1 MIQKFNFG
9 AYFVGISTSDEVTF
23 AVEVFLKTDTWD
35 CLNKGK
41 DDFRTLY
48 MVIAFKTGKTT
59 FVNTVEVRLDSLE
72 NAIDLEGSVA
82 RASLMDS
89 KTISPRGN
97 ITYCIVLF
105 SERTCSL

>member
-9 AYFVGISTSDEVTF
+9 AYFVGISTSDEVTY
-23 AVEVFLKTDTWD
+23 AVEVFLKTDRWD
-35 CLNKGK
+35 CHKEGR

-48 MVIAFKTGKTT
+48 MAIAFNIGKST
-59 FVNTVEVRLDSLE
+59 FVYTGEVSLDSLDK
-72 NAIDLEGSVA
+72 AILLEGSVA
-82 RASLMDS
+82 KAFLMDS